1 MGTLRKL
8 RFGWLRTLRD
18 RTSRDPTAGTVYHI
32 FLCFARGCDN
42 FSCLRPKND
51 GCNRFKPTGNRGMTP
66 RRDAKGLDFPPF
78 SLRGFLFFEEAQWL
92 PPPNFTQKRKLRS
105 APICTADMTLLCA
118 TFAGAA
124 PICVVL
130 AMYHVVPICVTCSC
144 VTLLRAV
151 PTGGP
156 EVHAPLSLS
165 FPYIRHKRQDP
176 RTARGGSKMPVR
188 RPHAE
193 RKEGGTAHT
202 VRNFDLS
209 PIQ

>member
-1 MGTLRKL
+1 MAPAPQ
-8 RFGWLRTLRD
+8 F
-18 RTSRDPTAGTVYHI
+18 H
-32 FLCFARGCDN
+32 
-42 FSCLRPKND
+42 
-51 GCNRFKPTGNRGMTP
+51 
-66 RRDAKGLDFPPF
+66 AK
-78 SLRGFLFFEEAQWL
+78 AQ
-92 PPPNFTQKRKLRS
+92 
-105 APICTADMTLLCA
+105 APICAVCTADMTLLCA

-144 VTLLRAV
+144 VTLLHAV

-156 EVHAPLSLS
+156 AIHAPLSLS

>member
-66 RRDAKGLDFPPF
+66 RRDARGLEIPPF

-92 PPPNFTQKRKLRS
+92 PPPDFTQKRKLRS

-130 AMYHVVPICVTCSC
+130 AMYHVVFM
-144 VTLLRAV
+144 R
-151 PTGGP
+151 
-156 EVHAPLSLS
+156 HAPARRTHGGTGSPCAS
-165 FPYIRHKRQDP
+165 FAQFPIHQTHQTRPADCAGRQQ
-176 RTARGGSKMPVR
+176 AAVR